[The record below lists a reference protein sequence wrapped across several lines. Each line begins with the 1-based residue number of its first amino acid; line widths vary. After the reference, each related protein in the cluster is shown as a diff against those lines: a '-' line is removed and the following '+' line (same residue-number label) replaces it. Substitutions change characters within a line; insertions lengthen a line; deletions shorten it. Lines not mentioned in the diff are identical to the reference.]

1 MIIDVDVLVLGTGI
15 AGLSF
20 ALRAAESGHV
30 ALVTKKSD
38 TESNTNYAQGGIA
51 AVMDPN
57 DTFDAHIRD
66 THVAGAYI
74 CHKDAVEILVEEGPD
89 RIRELMEFGVRFTRS
104 SASPEPSRLDLGREG
119 GHSTRRIVHAA
130 DLTGREIERAL
141 VSQVKGNY
149 DIRVFEHDHAID
161 LITERVGDKIV
172 CRGAYVLDS
181 ETGDVMSIRAKVT
194 MLATGG
200 LSRIYLHTT
209 NPDIA
214 TGDGVAMAYR
224 AGAVISNLEFIQF
237 HPTTLYVENP
247 EPGARS
253 FLISEAV
260 RGEGGILRLASGET
274 FMESYHEM
282 GCLAPRDVVARAID
296 SELKKSG
303 DECVYLD
310 VTNLNPDMVKHHF
323 PYIYESCLKA
333 GVDITKDWIPVV
345 PAAHY
350 SCGGVVVDT
359 NGCTTI
365 ENLYACGEVSCTGV
379 HGANRLASNSLL
391 EAVVFARRASIDVE
405 RKIGS
410 IDYADVEE
418 FPATKHDKRLDAD
431 LIENMIA
438 KLQRVMWKYVGIVR
452 TNERLATALAE
463 VKDIQRQAD
472 ELYVNGRLTARLL
485 EVRNMALTAEL
496 IILSAQWRKESR
508 GLHYNL
514 DYPDLDDSN
523 FKRDTILVKNGRNLP
538 EMAPVNG

>member
-1 MIIDVDVLVLGTGI
+1 MDVLVLGTGI

-20 ALRAAESGHV
+20 ALKAAELGHV

-57 DTFDAHIRD
+57 DTYEAHVRD
-66 THVAGAYI
+66 THVAGAFI
-74 CHKDAVEILVEEGPD
+74 CHEDAVDILVHEGPD
-89 RIRELMEFGVRFTRS
+89 RIRELVEFGVRFTHS
-104 SASPEPSRLDLGREG
+104 SDSPEPTRLDLGREG

-141 VSQVKGNY
+141 VSQVKANY

-161 LITERVGDKIV
+161 LITERVGDKII
-172 CRGAYVLDS
+172 CRGAHVLDS
-181 ETGDVMSIRAKVT
+181 ETGDVMSIRAKET

-224 AGAVISNLEFIQF
+224 AGAVIANLEFIQF

-260 RGEGGILRLASGET
+260 RGEGGILRLTNGET
-274 FMESYHEM
+274 FMEHYHDM

-310 VTNLNPDMVKHHF
+310 VTHLDPEMVKHHF
-323 PYIYESCLKA
+323 PYIYENCLKA
-333 GVDITKDWIPVV
+333 GVDITRDWIPVV

-359 NGCTTI
+359 NGCSSI

-391 EAVVFARRASIDVE
+391 EAIVFARRASIDVE

-410 IDYADVEE
+410 IDYADVNE
-418 FPATKHDKRLDAD
+418 FPVTRHDKRVDAE
-431 LIENMIA
+431 LIEGLIA
-438 KLQRVMWKYVGIVR
+438 RLQKVMWKYVGIVR
-452 TNERLATALAE
+452 TNERLAAALAD
-463 VKDIQRQAD
+463 VHDIQRQAD
-472 ELYVNGRLTARLL
+472 DLYADGRLTARLL

-514 DYPDLDDSN
+514 DYPNLDDVN

-538 EMAPVNG
+538 EMVPVNG

>member
-1 MIIDVDVLVLGTGI
+1 MLIDVDVLVLGTGI

-20 ALRAAESGHV
+20 ALRASESGRV

-74 CHKDAVEILVEEGPD
+74 CHKDAVDILVQEGPD
-89 RIRELMEFGVRFTRS
+89 RIRELVEFGVRFTRS
-104 SASPEPSRLDLGREG
+104 SSSPEPTRLDLGREG

-141 VSQVKGNY
+141 VSQVKRNY

-161 LITERVGDKIV
+161 LITERTGDKIV
-172 CRGAYVLDS
+172 CRGAHVLDS
-181 ETGDVMSIRAKVT
+181 ETGDVMSFRAKVT

-200 LSRIYLHTT
+200 LSRVYLHTT
-209 NPDIA
+209 NPEIA

-224 AGAVISNLEFIQF
+224 AGAVIANMEFIQF
-237 HPTTLYVENP
+237 HPTTLYVKEH

-260 RGEGGILRLASGET
+260 RGEGGILRLANGET
-274 FMESYHEM
+274 FMEKYHEM
-282 GCLAPRDVVARAID
+282 GCLAPRDIVARAID
-296 SELKKSG
+296 SELKASG

-310 VTNLNPDMVKHHF
+310 VTHLDAEMITGHF
-323 PYIYESCLKA
+323 PHIYETCLAA
-333 GVDITKDWIPVV
+333 GIDITKEWIPIV

-350 SCGGVVVDT
+350 SCGGAVVDS
-359 NGCTTI
+359 NGCTSI

-391 EAVVFARRASIDVE
+391 EAIVFARRAAADVE
-405 RKIGS
+405 KRIRS
-410 IDYADVEE
+410 IDYADVAEY
-418 FPATKHDKRLDAD
+418 PLDKHTESIESGLIDD
-431 LIENMIA
+431 LITR
-438 KLQRVMWKYVGIVR
+438 LQTVMWKYVGIVR
-452 TNERLATALAE
+452 TNERLAKALAE
-463 VKDIQRQAD
+463 IRDIAQQA
-472 ELYVNGRLTARLL
+472 ETLYANGKLSARLL
-485 EVRNMALTAEL
+485 EVRNMALTSEL

-514 DYPDLDDSN
+514 DYPNLDDDN
-523 FKRDTILVKNGRNLP
+523 FKRDTILVKNGQNMP
-538 EMAPVNG
+538 EMASVG